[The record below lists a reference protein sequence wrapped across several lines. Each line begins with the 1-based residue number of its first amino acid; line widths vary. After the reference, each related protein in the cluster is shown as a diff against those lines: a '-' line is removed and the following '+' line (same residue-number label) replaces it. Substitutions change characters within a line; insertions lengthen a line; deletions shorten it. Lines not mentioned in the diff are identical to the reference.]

1 MIKIKLKIYHSLP
14 IYKITSVIYLHRPLK
29 NIPQDTEDSGTSNNK
44 SIEPSTDDDTVDY
57 ADNSEL
63 KERSST
69 PRYSLSSPRSRST
82 TAESK
87 STSLRYVVLER
98 SRPDRT
104 TTEEEELIQ
113 ETPSSSTH
121 R

>member
-1 MIKIKLKIYHSLP
+1 MVSYKLTQI
-14 IYKITSVIYLHRPLK
+14 IYLYRPLK

-44 SIEPSTDDDTVDY
+44 SIEPSRDDDTADY
-57 ADNSEL
+57 ADHSEL
-63 KERSST
+63 EEKIST
-69 PRYSLSSPRSRST
+69 PRYSPSSPRSRST
-82 TAESK
+82 TGESK
-87 STSLRYVVLER
+87 STSLKYVVLER
-98 SRPDRT
+98 TRPDRT